1 VIGLGRAVNFRTKYA
16 LRFAAVGFA
25 VGVALC
31 GHAFYLDSHG
41 RIGNAALFLILCPA
55 SFGAMALDN
64 AGIVGGLVGWFF
76 ISVVNAVFYGLIGFG
91 VGDKLQR
98 TQN

>member
-1 VIGLGRAVNFRTKYA
+1 MIRLGCAVNLRANYA
-16 LRFAAVGFA
+16 LRFAIVGFA

-31 GHAFYLDSHG
+31 GYAFHLTSHG
-41 RIGNAALFLILCPA
+41 RVGNAALFLILCPP

-64 AGIVGGLVGWFF
+64 AGTVGALVGWFF
-76 ISVVNAVFYGLIGFG
+76 ISVINALFYGLIGFG

-98 TQN
+98 TQD